1 MLMTLCPCLCSSCT
15 RGPPA
20 NSHRN
25 LKIATN
31 LSFKAFYW
39 ATQERLNAEA
49 KKETVVQLILW
60 VPRVGELP
68 LPKAPSWG
76 LPPHVWGLPPHKPPG
91 FGGSRPLSPSGLG
104 APTSSA
110 PQFLWLPP
118 PKLPDLF
125 GGRRI

>member
-1 MLMTLCPCLCSSCT
+1 M
-15 RGPPA
+15 RGRPAPSDPPA
-20 NSHRN
+20 TSRHYQGLLKNPGFRN

-76 LPPHVWGLPPHKPPG
+76 LPPHVWGLPPHKPPPRAWG
-91 FGGSRPLSPSGLG
+91 LPLLSPSGLG
-104 APTSSA
+104 APT
-110 PQFLWLPP
+110 P
-118 PKLPDLF
+118 
-125 GGRRI
+125 